1 MDSLRTLA
9 IAGVVLMGGATAE
22 AVPILWTGNGHYYD
36 MVTSTT
42 SWADALASADSSTF
56 DPGSGTLDGYL
67 VTITSAEE
75 DTFWYHVWR
84 YQSLLIAAT
93 DQAVEGVWR
102 WAAGPENGDL
112 LTFADWGPGEPNN
125 SPFPDP
131 GGQDFALA
139 NWVFTPGL
147 WDDQGPSGAYGYVIE
162 YSASTPASTPVPEPA
177 TLLLLGTGLGTV
189 GATCRR
195 KRRA

>member
-1 MDSLRTLA
+1 MNWLRTLV

-42 SWADALASADSSTF
+42 SWADALAGADSSTF
-56 DPGSGTLDGYL
+56 DPGSGILDGYL

-75 DTFWYHVWR
+75 DTFLSTTFGATNPFW
-84 YQSLLIAAT
+84 IAAT

-102 WAAGPENGDL
+102 WAAGPENGNL

-125 SPFPDP
+125 SSFP
-131 GGQDFALA
+131 L
-139 NWVFTPGL
+139 
-147 WDDQGPSGAYGYVIE
+147 I
-162 YSASTPASTPVPEPA
+162 PAGR
-177 TLLLLGTGLGTV
+177 TLH
-189 GATCRR
+189 
-195 KRRA
+195 